1 MSDATEGYGQAVPP
15 ADAESVRGWLMR
27 FIGRRVPND
36 SEVEDLV
43 QDVFVRIAARDSSEP
58 VEHLG
63 AYVMR
68 TAQSV
73 IADRSRRW
81 RSRRVEMHVPFEP
94 ESHGGEEIDPERVLT
109 GREDLRAATAALL
122 SLPERTRNV
131 FILRRLE
138 GYRHRDIAAHLG
150 ISVSAVEKH
159 MVRAIQ
165 HISSEM
171 EQRLGS

>member
-1 MSDATEGYGQAVPP
+1 MNDVAGGYGQGVPP
-15 ADAESVRGWLMR
+15 GDAASVRGWLMR
-27 FIGRRVPND
+27 FMRRRIDND
-36 SEVEDLV
+36 SEAEDLV
-43 QDVFVRIAARDSSEP
+43 QEVFVRIAARDSSEP

-81 RSRRVEMHVPFEP
+81 RSRRGDLHIPFEA
-94 ESHGGEEIDPERVLT
+94 EAHGGEEIDPERVFT

-138 GYRHRDIAAHLG
+138 GHRHREIATHLG

-165 HISSEM
+165 HIVKRMGQGLDS
-171 EQRLGS
+171 